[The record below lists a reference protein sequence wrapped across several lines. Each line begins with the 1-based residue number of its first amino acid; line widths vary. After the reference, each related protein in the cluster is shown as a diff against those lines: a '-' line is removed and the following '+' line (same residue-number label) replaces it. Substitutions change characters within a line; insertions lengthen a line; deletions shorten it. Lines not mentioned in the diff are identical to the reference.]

1 MNYQTATELAQIG
14 NRSDIQTGA
23 VSARFIYRRLFLIQ
37 RWDKALDMTILGLK
51 ILREQF

>member
-14 NRSDIQTGA
+14 NHSDLQTGA
-23 VSARFIYRRLFLIQ
+23 VSAPIYFLIQ
-37 RWDKALDMTILGLK
+37 RWDKAPDMTILGLK

>member
-14 NRSDIQTGA
+14 NRSDRQEQ
-23 VSARFIYRRLFLIQ
+23 SQHRFIYRRLFLIQ
-37 RWDKALDMTILGLK
+37 RWDKAPDMTILGLK